1 MATICEWREMADAG
15 CLIGYGP
22 SLDELRAR
30 TADFV
35 VRLFAGG
42 KVSDMPFEQ
51 PTHFEMGINAKIA
64 RAVGVE
70 LPEAL
75 LARADEVIE

>member
-1 MATICEWREMADAG
+1 MATVCEWREMAGAG

-22 SLDELRAR
+22 NIEELRTH

-51 PTHFEMGINAKIA
+51 PTHSKLRSTPRPLAPSA
-64 RAVGVE
+64 WSCPQRSSRA
-70 LPEAL
+70 PT
-75 LARADEVIE
+75 R